1 MKKTLLATTTCLN
14 TRALGNDVTPLPP
27 IAIANE
33 RLLRLP
39 QVLEIIPIGKSSFW
53 KMVAEGRAPKG
64 IKLAARTTCWRLSEI
79 QQFVAELAERRG

>member
-1 MKKTLLATTTCLN
+1 MKNTCESKPTCCNPLAPVLDNTTLRVISPA
-14 TRALGNDVTPLPP
+14 ND
-27 IAIANE
+27 

-39 QVLEIIPIGKSSFW
+39 QVLEIVPIGKSSFW

>member
-1 MKKTLLATTTCLN
+1 MQKTAKNKLTGFNPLAPAQDVSSLQIIN
-14 TRALGNDVTPLPP
+14 PPND
-27 IAIANE
+27 

-64 IKLAARTTCWRLSEI
+64 IKLSARTTCWRLSEI
-79 QQFVAELAERRG
+79 QKLVEDLAQGRG